1 MCGDLWWLPGF
12 GCTCHRKCQIE
23 MPPGDFLKCV
33 QMCKLRRAHLLPPTP
48 AQVLL
53 AGQRADGADPR
64 LGHAFDPQ
72 HHPAELL
79 ALRHHAVEL
88 LEAGPDLRLHTGTQ
102 SVWHRTVSVC
112 TLLHYRTVCSFD
124 CNLRPF
130 ISKLY
135 DTVTSCSMCYPDA
148 GCIILNSQCLISN
161 AFIFPSVAGV
171 TKSHWD
177 L

>member
-1 MCGDLWWLPGF
+1 
-12 GCTCHRKCQIE
+12 

-88 LEAGPDLRLHTGTQ
+88 LEAGPDLRLHTGH
-102 SVWHRTVSVC
+102 SR
-112 TLLHYRTVCSFD
+112 
-124 CNLRPF
+124 
-130 ISKLY
+130 Y
-135 DTVTSCSMCYPDA
+135 DTIQLVYVRYCTTEQYVPSTVILDHSFQSCTT
-148 GCIILNSQCLISN
+148 L
-161 AFIFPSVAGV
+161 
-171 TKSHWD
+171 
-177 L
+177 